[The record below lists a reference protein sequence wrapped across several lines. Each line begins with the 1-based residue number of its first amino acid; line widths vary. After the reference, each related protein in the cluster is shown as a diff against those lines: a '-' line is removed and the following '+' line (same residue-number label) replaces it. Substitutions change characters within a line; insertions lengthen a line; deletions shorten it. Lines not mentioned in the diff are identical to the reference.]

1 MPMQMI
7 LMKMNV
13 PGKALDYMQWS
24 SMFYTHHPPFNTQS
38 ISMSSLLV
46 SVLNWTALSVWVGP
60 CGMSRLSHAV
70 CTLHTTWYVASSPQ
84 QPINPSISIQSCQTA
99 FPFHL
104 SHAIHDIFWMNGRF
118 SFLSTRSLQF
128 QCDCCHKAN
137 YSFIYYYSPA
147 GKILYQLFSSA
158 SAFNNHSSSS
168 ASVQHPRI

>member
-1 MPMQMI
+1 MI
-7 LMKMNV
+7 EYRL
-13 PGKALDYMQWS
+13 
-24 SMFYTHHPPFNTQS
+24 YTHPLPFNTQS

-46 SVLNWTALSVWVGP
+46 SVLNWTELRCTVWVGP
-60 CGMSRLSHAV
+60 CGMSRLLLSHAV
-70 CTLHTTWYVASSPQ
+70 CTRGTSSSPQ

-104 SHAIHDIFWMNGRF
+104 SYAIHDIFWMNGRF

-137 YSFIYYYSPA
+137 YSFIYYYYSPA

-158 SAFNNHSSSS
+158 SAFNNHSSS

>member
-7 LMKMNV
+7 LMKMNA

-24 SMFYTHHPPFNTQS
+24 SMVYTHHPPFNTQS

-46 SVLNWTALSVWVGP
+46 SVLNWTALHCTVWVGP
-60 CGMSRLSHAV
+60 CGMSRLLLSHAV
-70 CTLHTTWYVASSPQ
+70 CTQRGTSSSPQ

-137 YSFIYYYSPA
+137 YSFIHLLLFA
-147 GKILYQLFSSA
+147 G
-158 SAFNNHSSSS
+158 
-168 ASVQHPRI
+168 R